1 MDSKLKVLD
10 LFKTCLAERIV
21 HQNMIAGAKI
31 AYPLRVGVVDKNPL
45 VVRGLR
51 SLFEEDGRFD
61 LVASAHDGARLL
73 DGLGV
78 VPLDIVITGWLMP
91 YCNGRELLEAL
102 GKRANSPKVVVYTG
116 HITDGV
122 PREAMELGAYAF
134 FSKAEPPERLLH
146 VLDSVARGSMVFPF
160 MSQEGEPNL
169 LQQLTNTEALMLEK
183 LCLGLTNHELAKEF
197 NVSTNTVKFHLKNIY
212 SKLEV
217 RNRAEVVA
225 LYLSQE
231 KSSVV

>member
-1 MDSKLKVLD
+1 
-10 LFKTCLAERIV
+10 
-21 HQNMIAGAKI
+21 MIAGPNI
-31 AYPLRVGVVDKNPL
+31 VYPLRVGVVDKNPL

-73 DGLGV
+73 DGLNV

-102 GKRANSPKVVVYTG
+102 AKRPNSPKVVVYTG
-116 HITDGV
+116 YEADGV

-134 FSKAEPPERLLH
+134 FSKAEPPERLLY
-146 VLDSVARGSMVFPF
+146 VLDSVVRGSMVFPF
-160 MSQEGEPNL
+160 MGQQGGADQ
-169 LQQLTNTEALMLEK
+169 LQKLTNAELLMLEK
-183 LCLGLTNHELAKEF
+183 LSLGLTNQELAEEF
-197 NVSTNTVKFHLKNIY
+197 KVSTNTVKFHLKNIY

-225 LYLSQE
+225 FYLNHE

>member
-1 MDSKLKVLD
+1 
-10 LFKTCLAERIV
+10 
-21 HQNMIAGAKI
+21 MIAGPKI
-31 AYPLRVGVVDKNPL
+31 AYPVRVGIVDKNPL

-73 DGLGV
+73 DGLSV

-102 GKRANSPKVVVYTG
+102 AQRPNSPKVVVYTG
-116 HITDGV
+116 HGADGV

-160 MSQEGEPNL
+160 MGQQGAPNL
-169 LQQLTNTEALMLEK
+169 LQQLTNTELLMLEK
-183 LCLGLTNHELAKEF
+183 LSLGLTNQELAKEF
-197 NVSTNTVKFHLKNIY
+197 NVSPNTVKFHLKNIY

-225 LYLSQE
+225 FYLNHE
-231 KSSVV
+231 KSSLV